1 MAASAMI
8 NSIPTGRR
16 VMPCELKINVTE
28 VFTGFTVEDDQK
40 NPYTDKKNVVLK
52 NLTTTSSSIFEITV
66 ELDEKNQAVVY
77 VEATNAKSVASS
89 STYNIP
95 DDCAPGGN
103 IYVPKIAAASQSDLD
118 NLDAKVN
125 ALAQQ
130 IAGNKR
136 GK

>member
-1 MAASAMI
+1 
-8 NSIPTGRR
+8 
-16 VMPCELKINVTE
+16 MPCELKINVTE
-28 VFTGFTVEDDQK
+28 AFRYLTVKNDQDEPYRDK
-40 NPYTDKKNVVLK
+40 N
-52 NLTTTSSSIFEITV
+52 NLLLENLAAGPSLFEITV
-66 ELDEKNQAVVY
+66 ELDENYEAVV
-77 VEATNAKSVASS
+77 VVDATNAKSVPSS
-89 STYNIP
+89 SRYNIP
-95 DDCAPGGN
+95 NDCAPGGN